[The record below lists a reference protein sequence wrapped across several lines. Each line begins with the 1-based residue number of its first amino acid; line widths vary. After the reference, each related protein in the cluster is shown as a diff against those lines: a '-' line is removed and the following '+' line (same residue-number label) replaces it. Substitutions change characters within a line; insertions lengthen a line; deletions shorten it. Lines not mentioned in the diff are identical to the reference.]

1 MKTIKLLFVTL
12 IIVTTITSCSNSY
25 DQPYIPTLEEVI
37 TNYDLWYI
45 DYNRTT
51 GVGDVPFLLKAF
63 TISFINGKLYANNNI
78 VDIGFTG
85 DGYGIQIGYYDSHKG
100 FLEIDH
106 DLDGFYDF
114 EVVENSPT
122 SLKLIDNYNKV
133 TYYIE
138 GYHKNTF
145 DFDQIFYDNIE
156 YFLQEYVAW
165 EKYAVSGGEENIF
178 DYENFLAFTPENITT
193 FYSSQDDI
201 GTEIDNIFWDYMGDY
216 EVFNVD
222 GIDNLKYL
230 TLNYGPDDIEAFD
243 LTVID
248 DETISLYHIT
258 SETTYEFS
266 GKGFI
271 QYLKPNGKKES
282 VRNDGRKRTKVNRK
296 TVDNK
301 RNLK

>member
-1 MKTIKLLFVTL
+1 MKTIKTLFVTF
-12 IIVTTITSCSNSY
+12 IIVSTITSCSNSL
-25 DQPYIPTLEEVI
+25 DQPYIPTLEDVI
-37 TNYDLWYI
+37 TKYDLWYV
-45 DYNRTT
+45 DYNRTE
-51 GVGDVPFLLKAF
+51 GVGDVPFLSKAF

-78 VDIGFTG
+78 VGIGFTG
-85 DGYGIQIGYYDSHKG
+85 DGYGIQIGYYDSNKG
-100 FLEIDH
+100 ILEIDH

-114 EVVENSPT
+114 DVFEISPT

-133 TYYIE
+133 TYYLE
-138 GYHKNTF
+138 GYFNNTF

-165 EKYAVSGGEENIF
+165 EKYAVSGGVENVF
-178 DYENFLAFTPENITT
+178 DYENFLKFTPENITT
-193 FYSSQDDI
+193 FYSSQDDF
-201 GTEIDNIFWDYMGDY
+201 GTDLDNIFWDYIGDY
-216 EVFNVD
+216 EVFDVE

-230 TLNYGPDDIEAFD
+230 TLNYGSGDVEAFD

-248 DETISLYHIT
+248 DETISLYHLT

-271 QYLKPNGKKES
+271 QYLKPNSEKES
-282 VRNDGRKRTKVNRK
+282 VRNDGRKRTKINRK

>member
-1 MKTIKLLFVTL
+1 MKTIKTLFVTF
-12 IIVTTITSCSNSY
+12 IIVSTITSCSNSL
-25 DQPYIPTLEEVI
+25 DQPYIPTLEDVI
-37 TNYDLWYI
+37 TKYDLWYV
-45 DYNRTT
+45 DYNRTE
-51 GVGDVPFLLKAF
+51 GVGDVPFLSKAF

-78 VDIGFTG
+78 VGIGFTG
-85 DGYGIQIGYYDSHKG
+85 DGYGIQIGYYDSNKG
-100 FLEIDH
+100 ILEIDH

-114 EVVENSPT
+114 DVFEISPT

-133 TYYIE
+133 TYYLE
-138 GYHKNTF
+138 GYYKNTF

-165 EKYAVSGGEENIF
+165 EKYAVSGGVENVF
-178 DYENFLAFTPENITT
+178 DYENFLKFTPENITT
-193 FYSSQDDI
+193 FYSSQDDF
-201 GTEIDNIFWDYMGDY
+201 GTDLDNIFWDYIGDY
-216 EVFNVD
+216 EVFDVE

-230 TLNYGPDDIEAFD
+230 TLNYGSGDIEEFD

-248 DETISLYHIT
+248 DETISLYHLT

-271 QYLKPNGKKES
+271 QYLKPNSEKES
-282 VRNDGRKRTKVNRK
+282 VRNDGRKRTKINRK

>member
-1 MKTIKLLFVTL
+1 MKTIKTLFVTF
-12 IIVTTITSCSNSY
+12 IIVSAITSCSNSL
-25 DQPYIPTLEEVI
+25 DQPYIPTLEDVI
-37 TNYDLWYI
+37 TKYDLWYV
-45 DYNRTT
+45 DYNRTE
-51 GVGDVPFLLKAF
+51 GVGDVPFLSKAF

-78 VDIGFTG
+78 VGIGFTG
-85 DGYGIQIGYYDSHKG
+85 DGYGIQIGYYDSNKG
-100 FLEIDH
+100 ILEIDH

-122 SLKLIDNYNKV
+122 RLALIDNYNEV
-133 TYYIE
+133 TYYLE
-138 GYHKNTF
+138 GYDKNRF

-156 YFLQEYVAW
+156 YFLQEYIAL
-165 EKYAVSGGEENIF
+165 EKYAVIGGVENVF
-178 DYENFLAFTPENITT
+178 DYENFLKFTPENITT
-193 FYSSQDDI
+193 FKSSRDEI
-201 GTEIDNIFWDYMGDY
+201 GTDIENIDWDYVGDY
-216 EVFNVD
+216 EVFNIE

-230 TLNYGPDDIEAFD
+230 TLNYGSGDIEEFE

-248 DETISLYHIT
+248 DETISLYHLT

-271 QYLKPNGKKES
+271 QYLKPNSEKES
-282 VRNDGRKRTKVNRK
+282 VRNDGRKRTKTNRK

>member
-1 MKTIKLLFVTL
+1 MKTIKTLFVTF
-12 IIVTTITSCSNSY
+12 IIVSTITSCSNSL
-25 DQPYIPTLEEVI
+25 DQPYIPTLEDVI
-37 TNYDLWYI
+37 TKYDLWYV
-45 DYNRTT
+45 DYNRTE
-51 GVGDVPFLLKAF
+51 GVGDVPFLSKAF
-63 TISFINGKLYANNNI
+63 TISFINGNLYANNNI
-78 VDIGFTG
+78 VGIGFTG
-85 DGYGIQIGYYDSHKG
+85 DGYGIQIGYYDSNKG

-114 EVVENSPT
+114 DVFEISPT

-133 TYYIE
+133 TYYLE
-138 GYHKNTF
+138 GYYNSTF
-145 DFDQIFYDNIE
+145 DFDQVFYDNIE

-165 EKYAVSGGEENIF
+165 EKYAVSGGVENVF
-178 DYENFLAFTPENITT
+178 DYENFLKFTPENITT
-193 FYSSQDDI
+193 FYSSQDDF
-201 GTEIDNIFWDYMGDY
+201 GTDLDNIFWDYIGDY
-216 EVFNVD
+216 EVFDVE

-230 TLNYGPDDIEAFD
+230 TLNYGSGDIEAFD

-248 DETISLYHIT
+248 DETISLYHLT

-271 QYLKPNGKKES
+271 QYLKPNSEKES
-282 VRNDGRKRTKVNRK
+282 VRNDGRKRTKINRK